1 MQGSL
6 SNANGNGFHPPTVL
20 SRAVNPSLVISAEE
34 CVMSLSGIALLFIPS
49 GEKQSSCKPR
59 IKVFFYHVSYV
70 LHLQRC
76 VSFVKIFE

>member
-1 MQGSL
+1 M
-6 SNANGNGFHPPTVL
+6 L

-59 IKVFFYHVSYV
+59 VKVFFIMLVMFCTFKV
-70 LHLQRC
+70 VFHLLKYLSDHCAEQ
-76 VSFVKIFE
+76 